1 MKIILADRPA
11 LVEAGP
17 SPRGADSGAM
27 IKPAKHRYQVLDSL
41 RGICACMVILFHFHT
56 VGWISNLSLVRD
68 SWLFVDF
75 FFVLSGFVI
84 ATAYRRRLADGFS
97 IGAFMGLRL
106 GRIYPMHLF
115 VLGLFLAV
123 QLALLA
129 KGGSGAAFQGHM
141 TIPELL
147 ASLTLTQTFVLP
159 IGVVWNGPS
168 WSIAVEM
175 WTYLVFAIIFRR
187 FAARL
192 SLTVVSAIIAISSCA
207 YIAIVHGGDM
217 DAFHY
222 GAFFRCLYGFAL
234 GVIGAAW
241 YPQGPGRGA
250 AVATAI
256 ELAAVALVILVI
268 ATVGTGPFSMVAP
281 PLFLALILVFAGEH
295 GLLSAGLKTRFP
307 LLLGELSYSI
317 YMVHLF
323 IVYRL
328 TGIIGSLYKG
338 LPHPYL
344 ICETNLT
351 CSATGSPLVA
361 DALIVPLLA
370 VVIGAAYLTRRY
382 IELPCEN
389 WAKSVL
395 ARRRQRG

>member
-1 MKIILADRPA
+1 MN
-11 LVEAGP
+11 
-17 SPRGADSGAM
+17 
-27 IKPAKHRYQVLDSL
+27 KPAKHRYQVLDSL

-56 VGWISNLSLVRD
+56 VGWISNLALVRD

-97 IGAFMGLRL
+97 IAAFMGLRL

-141 TIPELL
+141 TIRELL

-175 WTYLVFAIIFRR
+175 WTYLVFAVIFRL
-187 FAARL
+187 FGSAL
-192 SLTVVSAIIAISSCA
+192 SLTVVCAIVVLLSCA
-207 YIAIVHGGDM
+207 YIAIVHGGNM
-217 DAFHY
+217 DAFHF
-222 GAFFRCLYGFAL
+222 GAFFRCTYGFAL
-234 GVIGAAW
+234 GVIGAVY
-241 YPQGPGRGA
+241 YPQIRGKWA
-250 AVATAI
+250 SAATAL
-256 ELAAVALVILVI
+256 ELAAAGLVILVI
-268 ATVGTGPFSMVAP
+268 ATVGNGPFSMVAP
-281 PLFLALILVFAGEH
+281 PLFLALILVFASEG
-295 GLLSAGLKTRFP
+295 GLVSAGLKTRLP

-328 TGIIGSLYKG
+328 TGMIGSLYKFS
-338 LPHPYL
+338 PHPYL

-370 VVIGAAYLTRRY
+370 VVIGVAWLTRHY

-389 WAKSVL
+389 WAKAAL
-395 ARRRQRG
+395 LRRQQRVAAPDPAPHAP